1 MLHQWHSQLSPRE
14 PDRVARAEPEHHVVP
29 TVRDQGN
36 RQARQAGLLIID
48 KCAYQIGSYLHLRN
62 RHVLHAD
69 TLPAESAKRGNRVQP
84 RSTASQGLA
93 EPNHVV
99 EQNPFAVSVAECG

>member
-1 MLHQWHSQLSPRE
+1 MLDQWHSQPSSRE

-29 TVRDQGN
+29 AVRNQGN
-36 RQARQAGLLIID
+36 RQARQVRLLIID
-48 KCAYQIGSYLHLRN
+48 KCANQIGSYLHLRN

-69 TLPAESAKRGNRVQP
+69 TLPAESAKREQT
-84 RSTASQGLA
+84 RSTMSQGLA

-99 EQNPFAVSVAECG
+99 EQNPFAISVAECT